1 MKFTDRMIRLF
12 VPLFL
17 VLLMP
22 QLPAAQSSAPDPAIE
37 AYIRQ
42 WKEVCIQHSQV
53 YGIPAS
59 IKLAQAIIESRY
71 GQSELSKEANNHF
84 GIKCHTEWK
93 GKTHHV
99 DDDHPNECFR
109 KYNDPVESF
118 NDHSEFL
125 KTRSRYASLFSIDIR
140 DYKAWAYGLK
150 KAGYATN
157 PAYGD
162 ILIRIIETYQLYQYD
177 QPGNVPEAV
186 STTIADA
193 NLLDAYRSLFDYF
206 APGPDGRKV
215 YLNNHLKCTFAKE
228 GDDLIDI
235 ARAFQVGISALMQ
248 YNDLHKR
255 GTLKEGQVIYL
266 QKKRSRASQKTHVT
280 GNDQTL
286 WEISQVFGIQL
297 NKLLKR
303 NRLQENFDP
312 PAGKILKL
320 R

>member
-1 MKFTDRMIRLF
+1 MTPTDRMMRSIFL
-12 VPLFL
+12 LFL
-17 VLLMP
+17 VVLMP
-22 QLPAAQSSAPDPAIE
+22 QLAPAQSPATDTAIE
-37 AYIRQ
+37 AYIRE
-42 WKEVCIQHSQV
+42 WKEVCIRHSHV

-84 GIKCHTEWK
+84 GIKCHTGWK
-93 GKTHHV
+93 GKTHFV

-109 KYNDPVESF
+109 KYTDPVESF

-125 KTRSRYASLFSIDIR
+125 KNRPRYASLFSIDTR

-150 KAGYATN
+150 QAGYATN
-157 PAYGD
+157 PQYGD
-162 ILIRIIETYQLYQYD
+162 ILIRTIEKYQLYQYD
-177 QPGNVPEAV
+177 QPGYLSEAV
-186 STTIADA
+186 STTEADA
-193 NLLDAYRSLFDYF
+193 NLLDAYRSLFEYF

-215 YLNNHLKCTFAKE
+215 YLNNHVQCTFARE

-266 QKKRSRASQKTHVT
+266 QKKRPRASQKTHIT

-303 NRLQENFDP
+303 NRLPENFEP